1 MKQPVNKRIATVKKR
16 DGYIYIDPPE
26 LSDGIYRPESKNMVE
41 RLNAAVYMDMNVPS
55 VRRWLKIL
63 GRALYNRREGKEEE
77 NVLMRRLPKGYIIVK
92 TNTTHKLAICGHP
105 RGQLFRTLDAFR
117 EHLLWLEEST
127 NNKITDLSANRDKC
141 ECKKCIQYL
150 RGDHLPEG
158 SVAIAV
164 GDYVPLPTLLKPNVS
179 LLSQP

>member
-1 MKQPVNKRIATVKKR
+1 MC
-16 DGYIYIDPPE
+16 
-26 LSDGIYRPESKNMVE
+26 L
-41 RLNAAVYMDMNVPS
+41 L
-55 VRRWLKIL
+55 
-63 GRALYNRREGKEEE
+63 E
-77 NVLMRRLPKGYIIVK
+77 NVLMRRLPKGYILVK
-92 TNTTHKLAICGHP
+92 TNITHKLAICGHP
-105 RGQLFRTLDAFR
+105 RGQLFRTLGKDIVNRQKYVVADFYLKDAFR

-127 NNKITDLSANRDKC
+127 NNKITNLSANRDKC

-164 GDYVPLPTLLKPNVS
+164 GDYVPLPTLLKPDVS